1 MEQRRLG
8 RTGLD
13 VGQLG
18 IGTRGLGW
26 HGVDRGE
33 VRRALAHALDRGV
46 TLIDAL
52 GPGADEL
59 VGEVVRGARA
69 RDRAVVV
76 THVAPAAV
84 TDWLSRAFP
93 PRAVVHAVETALRA
107 GKLDVLPIVAL
118 DARYTDWAADEAWPE
133 LRATLARL
141 IQEGKVLHW
150 AIGAAAED
158 PSTAIAEPL
167 LELVLVPHH
176 IFDRATERPVF
187 AASVE
192 HATGLVGVSPLDTG
206 ALAGDVGPVPSGDRF
221 HRDDPRAALFPPA
234 RLAEAALRAA
244 RLTELIEEIPAAAA
258 TTDAARAAL
267 ELALHRRRGT
277 DLEARTLP
285 ELALRFALSQTVF
298 ATIVGA
304 RTIAHVDAAVAAAAR
319 GSLSPALLGRLRD
332 LTDQNSE
339 S

>member
-1 MEQRRLG
+1 MKQRRLG

-13 VGQLG
+13 VGEVG
-18 IGTRGLGW
+18 IGTRGLAW
-26 HGVDRGE
+26 RGVDRGE
-33 VRRALAHALDRGV
+33 VRRALGHALDRGV

-76 THVAPAAV
+76 THVAPAAA
-84 TDWLSRAFP
+84 TDWLPRAFP
-93 PRAVVHAVETALRA
+93 PRAVVDAVETALRA
-107 GKLDVLPIVAL
+107 GKLEVLPIAAL
-118 DARYTDWAADEAWPE
+118 DAWHADWPEAEAWPE
-133 LRATLARL
+133 LLGTLARL
-141 IQEGKVLHW
+141 IHEGKVLHW
-150 AIGAAAED
+150 AIGGAAED
-158 PSTAIAEPL
+158 PSTAMAEPL
-167 LELVLVPHH
+167 IEVVLVRHH
-176 IFDRATERPVF
+176 IFDRATERAVF
-187 AASVE
+187 AAAPA
-192 HATGLVGVSPLDTG
+192 HGTGLVGVSPLDTG

-244 RLTELIEEIPAAAA
+244 RLTELIEAIPDAAT

-285 ELALRFALSQTVF
+285 EFSLRFALTQTIF
-298 ATIVGA
+298 ATVVGA
-304 RTIAHVDAAVAAAAR
+304 RTIPHVDAALAAAAR
-319 GSLSPALLGRLRD
+319 GPLSPALLARLRD
-332 LTDQNSE
+332 LTG
-339 S
+339 